1 MVESRYLLCLT
12 EPYTPILSTLTVIY
26 CDHVLCP
33 GGWPIWTTIIR
44 SLALWLIARL
54 SQKGNCWPILKREK
68 RNRLWYV
75 SPDFQPWGPLWT
87 ALSKFLC
94 FHNLLISPSLSCFS
108 LKVEESG
115 YYSLQVRNSLT
126 WHYLHFMQNK
136 SMLQGAAQCLIGGL
150 AASLPS
156 TH

>member
-1 MVESRYLLCLT
+1 MSHRAIYTYSVHSHCHLLSSCSMPRRLT
-12 EPYTPILSTLTVIY
+12 NMNYNHKVP
-26 CDHVLCP
+26 CP
-33 GGWPIWTTIIR
+33 
-44 SLALWLIARL
+44 LAY
-54 SQKGNCWPILKREK
+54 SKVKPKGNCWPILKREK